1 MVFAPVKARGGGRE
15 QAQGESPRV
24 LLVGP
29 QSIVPL
35 PQTRGDQ
42 VNGDLERA
50 KDAPNGPVSCPEL
63 EGACDALLGFC
74 QGSRQK
80 VSPELG

>member
-24 LLVGP
+24 LLVRT
-29 QSIVPL
+29 QSIVPF
-35 PQTRGDQ
+35 PETRCDQ

-50 KDAPNGPVSCPEL
+50 KDAPNGPVSRPEL
-63 EGACDALLGFC
+63 EGACDALLGH
-74 QGSRQK
+74 G
-80 VSPELG
+80 